1 MKTDRRHRR
10 LRRIVRPMTRFARAA
25 GDRWDAITVRRR
37 ADRLLGSAADW
48 EIGAIQRARSG
59 TRIARMRSRRDGHEA
74 ILKIADAEAG
84 VRGLKRERAVLSAL
98 CALPRLGALHP
109 LLPEVLDAGS
119 DGRWSY
125 IVQRALPGAAAMPR
139 LRRPGNRILSQAS
152 VLIAGLHEATS
163 APRAVAASDVERW
176 IERPIAVLR
185 GLVIPRSG
193 SAAARAIDRLGTEL
207 RVAVEGQT
215 LPLGWIHGDL
225 WPNNILVDTPSDT
238 ITGIVDWDSAEDASL
253 AAHDQLHLVL
263 YTRKVLHG
271 TEIGTEICK
280 ALGPDPRWDAAEV
293 FALSAGTGALPGPN
307 EESRRRLG
315 VLLYWLRLIEVNL
328 MRQQRATRGRRW
340 LEDNVRAV
348 LGCL

>member
-1 MKTDRRHRR
+1 MNGRPRGARHGTLQLCLFTPQPRMPLKTDRRHRR

-37 ADRLLGSAADW
+37 ADRLLGSGGDW

-59 TRIARMRSRRDGHEA
+59 TRIARMRSRRDGREA

-98 CALPRLGALHP
+98 CALPRLAALHP

-139 LRRPGNRILSQAS
+139 LRRPGNRILSEAS
-152 VLIAGLHEATS
+152 VIIAGLHEATS
-163 APRAVAASDVERW
+163 APRAVADSDVEKW

-193 SAAARAIDRLGTEL
+193 SAAARAIDRLGTEF
-207 RVAVEGQT
+207 RVAVKGAT

-225 WPNNILVDTPSDT
+225 WPNNILVDTPTDI
-238 ITGIVDWDSAEDASL
+238 ITGIVDWDSAEDARSGRSRSTASHPVHPKGPARDRDWDRDL
-253 AAHDQLHLVL
+253 QSPRTRSTLGRSRGVRPVRRNRRAARAQ
-263 YTRKVLHG
+263 RG
-271 TEIGTEICK
+271 I
-280 ALGPDPRWDAAEV
+280 APSPRRPS
-293 FALSAGTGALPGPN
+293 LSASPH
-307 EESRRRLG
+307 
-315 VLLYWLRLIEVNL
+315 
-328 MRQQRATRGRRW
+328 
-340 LEDNVRAV
+340 
-348 LGCL
+348 